1 MHRLALVGESVHVEP
16 VELLS
21 DPREWISMVSSRLGH
36 DLSHHRHVSR
46 FLSRA
51 MLDCNRRSG
60 VALIAMGSA
69 IEPLAS
75 RAAELFRVP
84 VLRIGIATDKLKNR
98 DVPEL
103 LIHDREDRKLDRDQL
118 AIMLADRVDV
128 LHARRGG
135 KMAMYAEKRITQLHD
150 TSTRVAISTVEDDV
164 AKGLIASGGIGW
176 HLRPSHMRPSH
187 MRPPENVVDGSI
199 ASNQGTS
206 SSDRSQ
212 LGAGEWLVHCTRGSN
227 EPWPDETANQF
238 RDSVL
243 LNETDGHVRGAF
255 QTLSRIVRGGKLVA
269 SCRASDRRF
278 SVVCFSAVPLAE
290 LLERRQYR
298 SHLHRWDY
306 EPYGI
311 ALRTTAAE
319 RLGIRPVVYGE
330 LDERSHLPADDQYL
344 FQAKGK
350 TFDWTSEREWRSRGD
365 IDLCQLS
372 VDDVRIFTQSEEQA
386 VILRRIC
393 AWRVDAVGACCK

>member
-1 MHRLALVGESVHVEP
+1 MHRLALVSETICVEP

-21 DPREWISMVSSRLGH
+21 DPREWISIVSSRLGH
-36 DLSHHRHVSR
+36 DVSHHRHVSR

-51 MLDCNRRSG
+51 MLDCNRRNG

-84 VLRIGIATDKLKNR
+84 VMRIGVTADKANSM
-98 DVPEL
+98 DGAD
-103 LIHDREDRKLDRDQL
+103 LIVHESDDRKLDRDQL
-118 AIMLADRVDV
+118 VIMLGDRVDV

-135 KMAMYAEKRITQLHD
+135 KMAMYAEQRIAQLQD
-150 TSTRVAISTVEDDV
+150 TSTRIAISSAEDDV
-164 AKGLIASGGIGW
+164 ARALIACGGIGW
-176 HLRPSHMRPSH
+176 HLRPPDK
-187 MRPPENVVDGSI
+187 VVDCSV
-199 ASNQGTS
+199 ASSKDTPS
-206 SSDRSQ
+206 SSRSPF
-212 LGAGEWLVHCTRGSN
+212 GPGEWLVHCTRGAS
-227 EPWPDETANQF
+227 EPWPDETENQF
-238 RDSVL
+238 RDCVL
-243 LNETDGHVRGAF
+243 LNETDGDERGAF
-255 QTLSRIVRGGKLVA
+255 QTLSRIVRGGKLLA

-278 SVVCFSAVPLAE
+278 PVVCLSAVPLAE

-306 EPYGI
+306 EPYGV
-311 ALRTTAAE
+311 ALRTSAAE
-319 RLGIRPVVYGE
+319 RLGIRPVIYGE
-330 LDERSHLPADDQYL
+330 ADDRSHLPADDQYL

-372 VDDVRIFTQSEEQA
+372 IDDVRIFTQSEEQA